1 MKKKILLI
9 AMLALLLMP
18 LTTFAEEKK
27 EYNSMNLKETL
38 EAEDIELKNENY
50 KETDDQITIYMF
62 RGSGCTYCKAFL
74 EYLNGISKEYGKYFK
89 LESYDIWTDTKNQEL
104 FEEVVDYLDQN
115 IGGVPLIIIGDD
127 VFPGYDKSYND
138 GIEASIKALYA
149 EKDRYD
155 IFEEMEKAK
164 EEERK
169 KEFLQ
174 SAPFAITINGVITV
188 LSAVA
193 VILFINCKAKK
204 LNKKV
209 EELEKKLM
217 ANNNKK
223 EEKEHKERHE
233 EKNHKDKKS
242 KNNK

>member
-9 AMLALLLMP
+9 AMLTLLLMP

-27 EYNSMNLKETL
+27 EYNSLNFEETL
-38 EAEDIELKNENY
+38 KAEDIELENENY

-62 RGSGCTYCKAFL
+62 RGSGCSYCKAFL
-74 EYLNGISKEYGKYFK
+74 EYLNGISEEYGKYFK
-89 LESYDIWTDTKNQEL
+89 LESYEVWTDTNNAEL
-104 FEEVVDYLDQN
+104 FEEVADFLEQKN
-115 IGGVPLIIIGDD
+115 TGVPLIIIGDTA
-127 VFPGYDKSYND
+127 FPGYDKSFND
-138 GIEASIKALYA
+138 GIEAAIKTLYA

-155 IFEEMEKAK
+155 IFEEIEKAK
-164 EEERK
+164 EEERR

-174 SAPFAITINGVITV
+174 SAPFAIATNGTITV
-188 LSAVA
+188 LSALA
-193 VILFINCKAKK
+193 VILFVNCKAKK

-223 EEKEHKERHE
+223 EEKSHHE
-233 EKNHKDKKS
+233 EKHNKDKKS
-242 KNNK
+242 NK